1 MCEAGISD
9 DEECNRTVAAV
20 PPPRRGGTRDVLP
33 DDGVGAALRMMLEPI
48 ASPAAR
54 SSMPS
59 TFRVKG
65 FQPFVRTLQL

>member
-1 MCEAGISD
+1 M
-9 DEECNRTVAAV
+9 
-20 PPPRRGGTRDVLP
+20 LP

-59 TFRVKG
+59 TLRAKG
-65 FQPFVRTLQL
+65 FQPSRTRGMFPR